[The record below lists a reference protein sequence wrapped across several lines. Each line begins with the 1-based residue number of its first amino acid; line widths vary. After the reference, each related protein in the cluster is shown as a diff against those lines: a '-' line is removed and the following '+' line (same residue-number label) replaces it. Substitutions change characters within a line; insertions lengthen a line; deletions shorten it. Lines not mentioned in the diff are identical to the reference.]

1 MTRGP
6 RSDIKAAIKT
16 AQIHTSI
23 GETPVMTTSH
33 ITKDKLYDAV
43 APTDFAA
50 MLEVDRHTKRS
61 TAFDKIISATH
72 DHFWDPMDK
81 KYIDFDTPF
90 DMVNQAILPDHMVPA
105 LETPYVRA
113 HFADKPLELI
123 RFKNEMARW
132 QLSAILH
139 GEQGAL
145 NLSASLCHVLR
156 DAGAQEYAANQAR
169 EEARHVAA
177 FAAYIKARW
186 GSPLPCG
193 DVLKTLLVDIVHAPE
208 VYKKIV
214 GMQMLIEG
222 LAMGA
227 FASIYNEWHDPLARK
242 LTQLVMTDEAFHHKF
257 GKIWADRTIP
267 KLDAAEHAIVED
279 WAAHCFQTLLFNLV
293 APHQMIPIYAEFG
306 LDPDIVMAQ
315 FQEFATDVER
325 RERMK
330 ESTNIFRVL
339 VKTLW
344 NANIITDRTKAFYA
358 MYVDFAEFE
367 AEGEHMVGDDIAE
380 DGIRFL
386 QSVNFSGRSD
396 ALAQI
401 KIAAE

>member
-1 MTRGP
+1 MGGK
-6 RSDIKAAIKT
+6 S
-16 AQIHTSI
+16 
-23 GETPVMTTSH
+23 VMPDTN
-33 ITKDKLYDAV
+33 ITKDALYDAV
-43 APTDFAA
+43 APDNFGA
-50 MLEVDRHTKRS
+50 MLAVDRHTTRS

-81 KYIDFDTPF
+81 KYIDFDEPF
-90 DMVNQAILPDHMVPA
+90 DMENQALLPDQFVPA
-105 LETPYVRA
+105 LETDYVSNF
-113 HFADKPLELI
+113 FANDPKGRI
-123 RFKNEMARW
+123 RFKNQMARW
-132 QLSAILH
+132 MLSSILH

-145 NLSASLCHVLR
+145 SLSASLVHVLR

-169 EEARHVAA
+169 EEARHVSA
-177 FAAYIKARW
+177 FARYIKARW

-193 DVLKTLLVDIVHAPE
+193 ETLKALMVEIVHAPE

-227 FASIYNEWHDPLARK
+227 FASMFKEMSDPLGRK
-242 LTQLVMTDEAFHHKF
+242 LMQLVMTDEAFHHKF

-267 KLDAAEHAIVED
+267 KLDGSEHAIVED

-293 APHQMIPIYAEFG
+293 APHQMKSIYEEFG
-306 LDPDIVMAQ
+306 MDPDIVMMQ
-315 FQEFATDVER
+315 FGQIATDEVR

-330 ESTNIFRVL
+330 ENTDIFRVL

-344 NANIITDRTKAFYA
+344 NAGIITDRTKAFYA
-358 MYVDFAEFE
+358 MYVDFKEFE

-380 DGIRFL
+380 DGIKYL
-386 QSVNFSGRSD
+386 QTINFAARSD
-396 ALAQI
+396 ALRQI
-401 KIAAE
+401 RIAAE

>member
-1 MTRGP
+1 MP
-6 RSDIKAAIKT
+6 N
-16 AQIHTSI
+16 
-23 GETPVMTTSH
+23 SH

-43 APTDFAA
+43 PPTDFAA
-50 MLEVDRHTKRS
+50 LLDVDRHTTRS

-81 KYIDFDTPF
+81 KYIDFDEPF
-90 DMVNQAILPDHMVPA
+90 DMVNNALLPDHMVPA
-105 LETPYVRA
+105 LETPYVRDF
-113 HFADKPLELI
+113 FADKPLELI

-208 VYKKIV
+208 VYKKVV

-227 FASIYNEWHDPLARK
+227 FATIYNEWHDPLARR

-267 KLDAAEHAIVED
+267 KLDQAEHNVIED

-293 APHQMIPIYAEFG
+293 APHQMKTIYEDFG
-306 LDPDIVMAQ
+306 LDADIVMAQ
-315 FQEFATDVER
+315 FQELATDTER
-325 RERMK
+325 RARMK
-330 ESTNIFRVL
+330 EATNIFRVL

-358 MYVDFAEFE
+358 MYVDFADFE
-367 AEGEHMVGDDIAE
+367 AEGDHMVGDDIAE

-386 QSVNFSGRSD
+386 QTINFGTRPD
-396 ALAQI
+396 ALAQV

>member
-1 MTRGP
+1 MGDKHIMT
-6 RSDIKAAIKT
+6 AA
-16 AQIHTSI
+16 
-23 GETPVMTTSH
+23 H
-33 ITKDKLYDAV
+33 ITKDQLYDAV

-50 MLEVDRHTKRS
+50 LLEIDRHSTRS

-90 DMVNQAILPDHMVPA
+90 DMVNNALLPDHMVPA

-113 HFADKPLELI
+113 FFADKPLELI

-193 DVLKTLLVDIVHAPE
+193 EVLKTLLIDIVHAPE
-208 VYKKIV
+208 VYKKVV

-227 FASIYNEWHDPLARK
+227 FATIYNEWHDPLARR

-267 KLDAAEHAIVED
+267 KLDAAEHNIIED

-293 APHQMIPIYAEFG
+293 APHQMKTIYEDFG
-306 LDPDIVMAQ
+306 LDADIVMAQ
-315 FQEFATDVER
+315 FQELATDVER

-330 ESTNIFRVL
+330 EATNIFRVL

-344 NANIITDRTKAFYA
+344 NANIITDRTKSFYA
-358 MYVDFAEFE
+358 MYVDFADFE
-367 AEGEHMVGDDIAE
+367 AEGDHMVGDDIAE

-386 QSVNFSGRSD
+386 QSVNFGGRSE